1 MIGNTASA
9 IKFAIAVALL
19 ASVLKSS
26 HGCFGGGCRKGKLE
40 DIFPRLLML
49 NLLPLQCTANGAIGG
64 HGRRAL
70 PPAVEALKLQ
80 PGVQFNRHFGDFPKP
95 VPNPVW
101 SFETCK
107 L

>member
-1 MIGNTASA
+1 MD
-9 IKFAIAVALL
+9 
-19 ASVLKSS
+19 VLEEGEEEVVERVSW
-26 HGCFGGGCRKGKLE
+26 RLE
-40 DIFPRLLML
+40 GFPRLLML